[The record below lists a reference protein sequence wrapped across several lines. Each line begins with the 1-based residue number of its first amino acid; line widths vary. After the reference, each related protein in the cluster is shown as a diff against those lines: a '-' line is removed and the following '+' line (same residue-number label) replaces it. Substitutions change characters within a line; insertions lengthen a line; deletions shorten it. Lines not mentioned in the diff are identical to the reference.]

1 MQVLEAIETRSS
13 AKKYTDAVPTREQV
27 EAVLRAAVRA
37 PDHGLLAPWRFAVM
51 QGESRARLGDAM
63 VAALRERMPEA
74 DAETLERERSKAFR
88 SPVLIAVAA
97 SPKPHPKVP
106 EVEQLVAVGAAIE
119 NMILAARGLG
129 LATMWKTGS
138 HAYNADVKRA
148 LGFAE
153 TDTIVGFVHLGT
165 AAVVAPVRPA
175 DFSAVTR
182 WL

>member
-1 MQVLEAIETRSS
+1 MNVLEAIETRSS
-13 AKKYTDAVPTREQV
+13 AKKFTDAAPTREQV

-37 PDHGLLAPWRFAVM
+37 PDHGVLAPWRFAVM

-63 VAALRERMPEA
+63 AAALRERMPEA
-74 DAETLERERSKAFR
+74 DAEAVERERSKAFR

-97 SPKPHPKVP
+97 APVSHPKVP
-106 EVEQLVAVGAAIE
+106 EIEQVVAVGAAIG
-119 NMILAARGLG
+119 NMVLAARGLG

-138 HAYNADVKRA
+138 HAYHAGVKRA

-153 TDTIVGFVHLGT
+153 GDSIVGFVHLGT
-165 AAVVAPVRPA
+165 AASVGPVRAA
-175 DFSAVTR
+175 DIGAVTR